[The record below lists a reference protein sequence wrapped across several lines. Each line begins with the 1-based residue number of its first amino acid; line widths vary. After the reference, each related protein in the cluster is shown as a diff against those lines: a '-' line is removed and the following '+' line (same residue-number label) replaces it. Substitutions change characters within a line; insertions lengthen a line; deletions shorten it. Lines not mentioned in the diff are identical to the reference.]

1 MRDWIRRAL
10 TRTVTLQTR
19 GKRAKQA
26 EKVQLPPPEALVWG
40 VLLAI
45 IFFCGFCALQIIH
58 MLKFGAWNSEVWAGM
73 MLIVGIILGAF
84 FGGRA

>member
-10 TRTVTLQTR
+10 TRTVTVRSKGKGKQT
-19 GKRAKQA
+19 
-26 EKVQLPPPEALVWG
+26 EKYQLPPPEALVWG
-40 VLLAI
+40 VVLAI
-45 IFFCGFCALQIIH
+45 IFFCGFCALQIVH
-58 MLKFGAWNSEVWAGM
+58 MLAFRSWNSEVWAGM